1 MLIFEMANDQP
12 PELETD
18 TTISCVLSL
27 ADGRSAVLIGSS
39 HIYERLGEL
48 RLRISS
54 GSFFQ
59 VNTSQAENLVGVVRR
74 YLEPTGDEV
83 LLDAYCGVGTFGLSL
98 ATRVNQVIG
107 IEESPSA
114 IEDARINAR
123 GLEHVSFYEG
133 RVEDMLPGIE
143 ANVDLAVLDPP
154 RVGCQPAVLKTLM
167 ERTPRRIA
175 YVSCDPATLAR
186 DLRVLLGDGY
196 ELQEVQ
202 PVDMFPQTAHIEVVA
217 LLTRG
222 LPPG

>member
-1 MLIFEMANDQP
+1 M
-12 PELETD
+12 
-18 TTISCVLSL
+18 
-27 ADGRSAVLIGSS
+27 LIGSS

-59 VNTSQAENLVGVVRR
+59 VNTSQAEKLVGVVRR

-83 LLDAYCGVGTFGLSL
+83 LLDAYCGVGTFGLAL
-98 ATRVNQVIG
+98 AGQVSQVIG

-114 IEDARINAR
+114 IEDARINAG
-123 GLEHVSFYEG
+123 GLEHVSFHEG

-143 ANVDLAVLDPP
+143 ANLDLAILDPP
-154 RVGCQPAVLKTLM
+154 RAGCQPAVLKALM
-167 ERTPRRIA
+167 ERTPHRIA

-186 DLRVLLGDGY
+186 DLRVLSDGGY

-202 PVDMFPQTAHIEVVA
+202 PVDMFPQTAHIEAAA

-222 LPPG
+222 LPG